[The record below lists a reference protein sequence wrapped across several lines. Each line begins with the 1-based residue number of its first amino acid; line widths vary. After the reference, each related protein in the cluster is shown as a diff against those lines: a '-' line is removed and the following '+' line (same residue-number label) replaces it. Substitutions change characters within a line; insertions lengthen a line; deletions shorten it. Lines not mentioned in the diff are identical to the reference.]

1 MIEKR
6 EVIILFNL
14 EIMDSFFLDIHCF
27 FRFFNLMLG
36 FIQFENAIKY
46 NDIHLE
52 YERELNAL
60 P

>member
-1 MIEKR
+1 
-6 EVIILFNL
+6 
-14 EIMDSFFLDIHCF
+14 
-27 FRFFNLMLG
+27 MLR

-60 P
+60 PLPID